1 MSYLLTPGDY
11 PPPVRFAGPTKPAAH
26 VQKIKLEQLAGDP
39 LQPRKH
45 FDDVK
50 LQELADSLKS
60 HGQLQPVL
68 VRPSGRGDGQ
78 WLIVAGERRF
88 RAAQRAGLATL
99 DCIVMSDHL
108 ASGTGVREAQVIENL
123 IRQDLSPM
131 ETGRAYADLIKI
143 RGCSQAELARLLSVG
158 TATVSRAL
166 ALVSTEPKPPKTA
179 RRKKRG
185 KQTVRLSHEGT
196 TAIVKLKAGVDLVE
210 WLAGRV
216 AALRA
221 VDAVRAAAAGDEQQQ
236 AAA

>member
-1 MSYLLTPGDY
+1 MSYLVTPGDY
-11 PPPVRFAGPTKPAAH
+11 PPPVRFAEPTKPAAH

-39 LQPRKH
+39 LQPRKK

-68 VRPSGRGDGQ
+68 VRPSGRGAGQ
-78 WLIVAGERRF
+78 WWIVAGERRF

-131 ETGRAYADLIKI
+131 ETAQAYADLIKM

-166 ALVSTEPKPPKTA
+166 AMLSNTPKPPKTT

-185 KQTVRLSHEGT
+185 KQTFRISHEGT
-196 TAIVKLKAGVDLVE
+196 TAIVKLKAGVDLAE

-221 VDAVRAAAAGDEQQQ
+221 LDTVRAAAAGDEQQQ

>member
-1 MSYLLTPGDY
+1 MKMSYLLTPGDY
-11 PPPVRFAGPTKPAAH
+11 PPARFVEPAKPAAN

-60 HGQLQPVL
+60 YGQLQPVL

-88 RAAQRAGLATL
+88 RAAERAGLATL

-108 ASGTGVREAQVIENL
+108 AAGSGIREVQVIENI
-123 IRQDLSPM
+123 IREDLSPR
-131 ETGRAYADLIKI
+131 ETGEAYATLLAI
-143 RGCSQAELARLLSVG
+143 RGCSQAELARQLSVSN
-158 TATVSRAL
+158 AHVSRML
-166 ALVSTEPKPPKTA
+166 ALVSTAPKPPKTA

-185 KQTVRLSHEGT
+185 KQTVRLSREGT
-196 TAIVKLKAGVDLVE
+196 TAIVKLKAGVDLAE
-210 WLAGRV
+210 WLAGRA
-216 AALRA
+216 AAL
-221 VDAVRAAAAGDEQQQ
+221 RAAAAGDEQQQ